1 MVRSTYQSW
10 SLTKSWTVVAN
21 RPGLLYIVF
30 MQLPQNQYEVLR
42 HLAAAPG
49 APRIPDLAAAIG
61 LDQSPVAAACV
72 ELQSQGLV
80 VIEETAFDEL
90 SLGKDAEV
98 FVGQP
103 LPERIVVDVLA
114 AQGGRCKVTD
124 VPGFC
129 SLNAGQVGQSL
140 RWLTQRGWANKEG
153 DTLVLTDA
161 GKAAKGQR
169 TPDENLLIALG
180 GGKAARQEDLA
191 AHGFEVAAAVKLLAP
206 RKGFLNVKPRVDRRV
221 ALTASGKQLIS
232 SGISSRRTVTQLT
245 PELMSDGAWKEVS
258 FQPYDVTLAAKTVFP
273 GKEHAFQR
281 TLDKVRRV
289 FLEMGFTEVVSP
301 WVESSFWD
309 FDALFQPQ
317 DHPARDMQ
325 DTFYIAKPERS
336 QLPDRALVERVKHT
350 HEDGGDTGSTG
361 WRYRW
366 SEETAHKPVLR
377 THTTAATIRAL
388 AEHAKRTSEKVGR
401 WEGGKMGTAQSPRT
415 SDPSHF
421 PTFPPPHSSMP
432 GKYFV
437 IGPVF
442 RRETVDYKHLPV
454 FHQVDGII
462 VDPKASLSTLL
473 GTLGAFYAKMGFPKV
488 RFRPSFFPYTEP
500 SAEVFLYLEHRQ
512 EWVEMGG
519 SGIFRPEVTQPL
531 GIHDRVLAW
540 GLGLERLAMMIHG
553 LKSIGDLYFATMPW
567 LREAPLSKA

>member
-1 MVRSTYQSW
+1 ME
-10 SLTKSWTVVAN
+10 
-21 RPGLLYIVF
+21 
-30 MQLPQNQYEVLR
+30 LPQNQYDVLTR
-42 HLAAAPG
+42 LAAASG
-49 APRIPDLAAAIG
+49 APRIGDLAAAIG
-61 LDQSPVAAACV
+61 LDQSPVAAACA
-72 ELQSQGLV
+72 ELQGRGLV
-80 VIEETAFDEL
+80 LIEETPFDEL
-90 SLGKDAEV
+90 SLGKDAEP
-98 FVGQP
+98 FINHP
-103 LPERIVVDVLA
+103 LPERLIVDVLI

-124 VPGFC
+124 VPNHC
-129 SLNAGQVGQSL
+129 PLNAGQVGQSL
-140 RWLTQRGWANKEG
+140 RFLTQRGWAEKQG

-161 GKAAKGQR
+161 GRAAKGHR
-169 TPDENLLIALG
+169 THDENLLIALA
-180 GGKAARQEDLA
+180 GGKAVRKDELA
-191 AHGFEVAAAVKLLAP
+191 AHGFDVEAAVKLLGP
-206 RKGFLNVKPRVDRRV
+206 RKGFLNVKQRIDRRV
-221 ALTASGKQLIS
+221 ALTESARQLVASGIK
-232 SGISSRRTVTQLT
+232 GRRAVTQLT
-245 PELMSDGAWKEVS
+245 PELLTDGAWQDVDL
-258 FQPYDVTLAAKTVFP
+258 QPYDVTLAAKTVFP

-281 TLDKVRRV
+281 TLDKVRRA

-325 DTFYIAKPERS
+325 DTFYVSRPERS
-336 QLPDRALVERVKHT
+336 KLPDEALVERVRRT

-366 SEETAHKPVLR
+366 SRETAQNPVLR

-388 AEHAKRTSEKVGR
+388 AEHAKIGNKVTTKPGNKAAGAVLPAESEPYSIV
-401 WEGGKMGTAQSPRT
+401 SL
-415 SDPSHF
+415 
-421 PTFPPPHSSMP
+421 PPDHSAP

-454 FHQVDGII
+454 FHQVDGIV
-462 VDPKASLSTLL
+462 VDSHASLATLL
-473 GTLGAFYAKMGFPKV
+473 GTLGAFYGKMGFPKV

-500 SAEVFLYLEHRQ
+500 SAEVFLWFEQRQ

-519 SGIFRPEVTQPL
+519 SGIFRPEVTVPL
-531 GIHDRVLAW
+531 GITDRVLAW

-553 LKSIGDLYFATMPW
+553 LKSIGELYFATMPW

>member
-1 MVRSTYQSW
+1 
-10 SLTKSWTVVAN
+10 
-21 RPGLLYIVF
+21 
-30 MQLPQNQYEVLR
+30 MQLPQTQYDVLN
-42 HLAAAPG
+42 HLRTAGEP
-49 APRIPDLAAAIG
+49 PRIPDLAAAIG

-72 ELQSQGLV
+72 ELEQRGWVTIAES
-80 VIEETAFDEL
+80 AYDEV
-90 SLGKDAEV
+90 SLGKEGEA
-98 FVGQP
+98 FAGQP
-103 LPERIVVDVLA
+103 LPERVIVGVLA
-114 AQGGRCKVTD
+114 GQGGRCKVTEI
-124 VPGFC
+124 PNHCG
-129 SLNAGQVGQSL
+129 LNAGQVGQSL
-140 RWLTQRGWANKEG
+140 RLLAQRGWAVKEG
-153 DTLVLTDA
+153 DTLVLQDGGRGLTEAKTADEALLAALA
-161 GKAAKGQR
+161 GGR
-169 TPDENLLIALG
+169 
-180 GGKAARQEDLA
+180 AARSDELA
-191 AHGFEVAAAVKLLAP
+191 GQGIDVGAAVKLLAG
-206 RKGFLNVKPRVDRRV
+206 RKGVLNVKPRTERRV
-221 ALTASGKQLIS
+221 ALTDAGRAALAGGVSG
-232 SGISSRRTVTQLT
+232 RRAVTQLT
-245 PELMSDGAWKEVS
+245 PELMSEGAWKDVD
-258 FQPYDVTLAAKTVFP
+258 FQPYDVTLAAKTVHP

-289 FLEMGFTEVVSP
+289 FLEMGFSEVVSP

-325 DTFYIAKPERS
+325 DTFYIARPDRCR
-336 QLPDRALVERVKHT
+336 LPDEALVERIRRV

-366 SEETAHKPVLR
+366 SRETATKPVLR

-388 AEHAKRTSEKVGR
+388 AEHASRGDTVTRGQGDKVTKGQ
-401 WEGGKMGTAQSPRT
+401 AAAAADSCHLVPLSPC
-415 SDPSHF
+415 SP
-421 PTFPPPHSSMP
+421 P

-462 VDPKASLSTLL
+462 VDPKASLATLL

-500 SAEVFLYLEHRQ
+500 SAEVYLWLEHRQ

-531 GIHDRVLAW
+531 GIRDRVLAW

-553 LKSIGDLYFATMPW
+553 LKSIGELYFATMPW
-567 LREAPLSKA
+567 LREAPLSRA

>member
-1 MVRSTYQSW
+1 
-10 SLTKSWTVVAN
+10 
-21 RPGLLYIVF
+21 
-30 MQLPQNQYEVLR
+30 MQLPQTQYDVLN
-42 HLAAAPG
+42 HLRTAGEP
-49 APRIPDLAAAIG
+49 PRIPDLAAAIG

-72 ELQSQGLV
+72 ELEQRGWVTIAES
-80 VIEETAFDEL
+80 AYDEV
-90 SLGKDAEV
+90 SLGKEGEA
-98 FVGQP
+98 FAGQP
-103 LPERIVVDVLA
+103 LPERVIVGVLA
-114 AQGGRCKVTD
+114 KLGGRCKITEIPKHCD
-124 VPGFC
+124 
-129 SLNAGQVGQSL
+129 LNAGQVGQSL
-140 RWLTQRGWANKEG
+140 RWLSERGWASKNG
-153 DTLVLTDA
+153 DELVLSDA
-161 GKAAKGQR
+161 GREIADRAQR
-169 TPDENLLIALG
+169 TPDEQAL
-180 GGKAARQEDLA
+180 ASLAVLA
-191 AHGFEVAAAVKLLAP
+191 AHPAKPTARRDDFPPGVLDLLSK
-206 RKGFLNVKPRVDRRV
+206 RKGLLNIKQRVERRV
-221 ALTASGKQLIS
+221 ALTEAGRAALAGGVSG
-232 SGISSRRTVTQLT
+232 RRAVTQLT
-245 PELMSDGAWKEVS
+245 PELMSEGAWKDVD
-258 FQPYDVTLAAKTVFP
+258 FQPYDVTLAAKTVHP

-289 FLEMGFTEVVSP
+289 FLEMGFSEVVSP

-325 DTFYIAKPERS
+325 DTFYIAKPDRCR
-336 QLPDRALVERVKHT
+336 LPDEALVERIRRV

-366 SEETAHKPVLR
+366 SRETATKPVLR

-388 AEHAKRTSEKVGR
+388 AEHASRGDTVTRGQGDKVTKGQ
-401 WEGGKMGTAQSPRT
+401 AAAAADSCHLVPLSPC
-415 SDPSHF
+415 SP
-421 PTFPPPHSSMP
+421 P

-462 VDPKASLSTLL
+462 VDPKASLATLL

-500 SAEVFLYLEHRQ
+500 SAEVYLWLEHRQ

-531 GIHDRVLAW
+531 GIRDRVLAW

-553 LKSIGDLYFATMPW
+553 LKSIGELYFATMPW
-567 LREAPLSKA
+567 LREAPLSRA

>member
-1 MVRSTYQSW
+1 MQITPQQ
-10 SLTKSWTVVAN
+10 VAVLE
-21 RPGLLYIVF
+21 LLSRATQPLRIV
-30 MQLPQNQYEVLR
+30 E
-42 HLAAAPG
+42 LAASL
-49 APRIPDLAAAIG
+49 R
-61 LDQSPVAAACV
+61 LDQSPVSAACV
-72 ELQSQGLV
+72 ELAASGAVELD
-80 VIEETAFDEL
+80 EKPYDEL
-90 SLGKDAEV
+90 SLGKDGEPFATA
-98 FVGQP
+98 P
-103 LPERIVVDVLA
+103 LPDRAILGVLVQ
-114 AQGGRCKVTD
+114 QGGRCRVSD
-124 VPGFC
+124 VPGHC
-129 SLNAGQVGQSL
+129 ALTASQVGQSL
-140 RWLTQRGWANKEG
+140 RFLAMRGWATKEG
-153 DTLVLTDA
+153 DTLVLPAGVSADA
-161 GKAAKGQR
+161 PPQADERLLAA
-169 TPDENLLIALG
+169 LAG
-180 GGKAARQEDLA
+180 GRVARGEDLA
-191 AHGFEVAAAVKLLAP
+191 AEGIDVPAAVELLKG
-206 RKGFLNVKPRVDRRV
+206 RKGFLNVKPRTDRFVRITDAGR
-221 ALTASGKQLIS
+221 ALLAGGVTARK
-232 SGISSRRTVTQLT
+232 TVTQLT
-245 PELMSDGAWKEVS
+245 PEIMTDGAWKSVD
-258 FQPYDVTLAAKTVFP
+258 FQPYDVTLAAKTVHP

-325 DTFYIAKPERS
+325 DTFYVSRPPRCRV
-336 QLPDRALVERVKHT
+336 PDEALVERVRRT

-366 SEETAHKPVLR
+366 NRETAHRPVLR

-388 AEHAKRTSEKVGR
+388 AAHGDAARAAGVC
-401 WEGGKMGTAQSPRT
+401 Q
-415 SDPSHF
+415 
-421 PTFPPPHSSMP
+421 P

-462 VDPKASLSTLL
+462 VDPQASLSTLL
-473 GTLGAFYAKMGFPKV
+473 GTLAAFYAKMGFPKV

-500 SAEVFLYLEHRQ
+500 SAEVFLYLEQRG

-531 GIHDRVLAW
+531 GITDRVLAW

-553 LKSIGDLYFATMPW
+553 LKSIGELYFATMPW
-567 LREAPLSKA
+567 LREAPLSRA

>member
-1 MVRSTYQSW
+1 
-10 SLTKSWTVVAN
+10 
-21 RPGLLYIVF
+21 
-30 MQLPQNQYEVLR
+30 MQLPQTQYDVLN
-42 HLAAAPG
+42 HLRSAG
-49 APRIPDLAAAIG
+49 DAPRIPDLAAAIG

-72 ELQSQGLV
+72 ELEQRGWVTIAES
-80 VIEETAFDEL
+80 AYDEI
-90 SLGKDAEV
+90 SLGKEGEA
-98 FVGQP
+98 FAGQP
-103 LPERIVVDVLA
+103 LPERVIVGVLA
-114 AQGGRCKVTD
+114 GQGGRCKVTE
-124 VPGFC
+124 VPNHCG
-129 SLNAGQVGQSL
+129 LNAGQVGQSL
-140 RWLTQRGWANKEG
+140 RLLAQRGWAVKEG
-153 DTLVLTDA
+153 DTLVLQDGGRGLTEAKTADEALLAALA
-161 GKAAKGQR
+161 GGR
-169 TPDENLLIALG
+169 
-180 GGKAARQEDLA
+180 AARSDELA
-191 AHGFEVAAAVKLLAP
+191 GQGIDVGAAVKLLAG
-206 RKGFLNVKPRVDRRV
+206 RKGVLNVKPRTERRV
-221 ALTASGKQLIS
+221 ALTEAGRAALAGGVSG
-232 SGISSRRTVTQLT
+232 RRAVTQLT
-245 PELMSDGAWKEVS
+245 PELMSEGAWKDVD
-258 FQPYDVTLAAKTVFP
+258 FQPYDVTLAAKTVHP

-289 FLEMGFTEVVSP
+289 FLEMGFSEVVSP

-325 DTFYIAKPERS
+325 DTFYIAKPDRCR
-336 QLPDRALVERVKHT
+336 LPDEALVERIRRV

-366 SEETAHKPVLR
+366 SRETATKPVLR

-388 AEHAKRTSEKVGR
+388 AEHASRGDKVTKGQSNKGTR
-401 WEGGKMGTAQSPRT
+401 GQAGGEAAPDACHLVPLSPC
-415 SDPSHF
+415 SP
-421 PTFPPPHSSMP
+421 P

-462 VDPKASLSTLL
+462 VDPKASLATLL

-500 SAEVFLYLEHRQ
+500 SAEVYLWLEHRQ

-531 GIHDRVLAW
+531 GIRDRVLAW

-553 LKSIGDLYFATMPW
+553 LKSIGELYFATMPW
-567 LREAPLSKA
+567 LREAPLSRA

>member
-1 MVRSTYQSW
+1 ME
-10 SLTKSWTVVAN
+10 LTKLQAD
-21 RPGLLYIVF
+21 LL
-30 MQLPQNQYEVLR
+30 QALADQPQPLR
-42 HLAAAPG
+42 IQELAAALG
-49 APRIPDLAAAIG
+49 V
-61 LDQSPVAAACV
+61 DQSPVSAAA
-72 ELQSQGLV
+72 
-80 VIEETAFDEL
+80 AEL
-90 SLGKDAEV
+90 SQRGLASTTEQPFEEITLGKDGEAL
-98 FVGQP
+98 GSRP
-103 LPERIVVDVLA
+103 LPERVIVGVLLA
-114 AQGGRCKVTD
+114 AGGSMKVTD
-124 VPGFC
+124 IPASC
-129 SLNAGQVGQSL
+129 PADHKLDASQVGQSL
-140 RWLTQRGWANKEG
+140 RWLNQRGWAAKEA
-153 DTLVLTDA
+153 DTLVLKDA
-161 GKAAKGQR
+161 GRAASHHKQ
-169 TPDENLLIALG
+169 PDEMLLEALAG
-180 GGKAARQEDLA
+180 RGPARKDDFAGRGFDVDAAI
-191 AHGFEVAAAVKLLAP
+191 KLLAP
-206 RKGFLNVKPRVDRRV
+206 RKGFLTVKERTDRFV
-221 ALTASGKQLIS
+221 AITDAGRQLIAT
-232 SGISSRRTVTQLT
+232 GVKGKRTVTQLT
-245 PELMSDGAWKEVS
+245 PEMMQDGSWREVQ
-258 FQPYDVTLAAKTVFP
+258 FQPYDVTLAAKTLHP

-281 TLDKVRRV
+281 TLDRVRRV
-289 FLEMGFTEVVSP
+289 FLELGFTEIVSP

-325 DTFYIAKPERS
+325 DTFYISRPSRCR
-336 QLPDRALVERVKHT
+336 LPDDALVERIRRT

-366 SEETAHKPVLR
+366 SRDTATKPVLR

-388 AEHAKRTSEKVGR
+388 AEHAKRGI
-401 WEGGKMGTAQSPRT
+401 EGARDQGTKSGGDAARHAASSDSSLSR
-415 SDPSHF
+415 SLDPSI
-421 PTFPPPHSSMP
+421 PRSLASNSSIPGSQP

-473 GTLGAFYAKMGFPKV
+473 GTLSAFYGKMGFPKV

-500 SAEVFLYLEHRQ
+500 SAEVFLYMENRK

-531 GIHDRVLAW
+531 GIKDRVLAW

-567 LREAPLSKA
+567 LREAPLSRA